1 MLKASELHMDYPGLM
16 PDVQGTLDGTMPAPQ
31 ALPSPLRREQLPMMS
46 LLFRGVI
53 DRSPKIIYRYFKT
66 IVIVMN
72 SD

>member
-1 MLKASELHMDYPGLM
+1 
-16 PDVQGTLDGTMPAPQ
+16 
-31 ALPSPLRREQLPMMS
+31 MMS

-53 DRSPKIIYRYFKT
+53 DRFLKIIYRYFKT